1 MLLQEDLLLAKL
13 LAVLQLVN
21 LIGVEIEVVGRI
33 FKVLKNLTETT
44 TSRTEQDFLVLVG
57 LLVETDKQ

>member
-33 FKVLKNLTETT
+33 FKFLKNLTETT

>member
-1 MLLQEDLLLAKL
+1 MLLEEDLLLAKL